1 MDHVQRQLSSSSSVG
16 VAGGFGMNSSPPR
29 RKKYVLIGSGTG
41 GWLAVLIAR
50 RRPDLVAGI
59 VGLSA
64 DPDFTEDLIWPTLSQ
79 ADKDEI
85 MTSQKGYKML
95 NWGSAVYPISKS
107 LIEDAKDNL
116 VLRGGKGSL
125 RIDCPVRLLH
135 GLSDEE
141 VPHRTAMALADAIM
155 GTDVV
160 VTLLKGAKH
169 MMDTE
174 QDFDRMWGAVEEVL
188 DASSGFDLR
197 SPASG

>member
-1 MDHVQRQLSSSSSVG
+1 MC
-16 VAGGFGMNSSPPR
+16 
-29 RKKYVLIGSGTG
+29 
-41 GWLAVLIAR
+41 
-50 RRPDLVAGI
+50 
-59 VGLSA
+59 
-64 DPDFTEDLIWPTLSQ
+64 
-79 ADKDEI
+79 
-85 MTSQKGYKML
+85 
-95 NWGSAVYPISKS
+95 
-107 LIEDAKDNL
+107 DNL

-141 VPHRTAMALADAIM
+141 VPHRTAMALADAIL